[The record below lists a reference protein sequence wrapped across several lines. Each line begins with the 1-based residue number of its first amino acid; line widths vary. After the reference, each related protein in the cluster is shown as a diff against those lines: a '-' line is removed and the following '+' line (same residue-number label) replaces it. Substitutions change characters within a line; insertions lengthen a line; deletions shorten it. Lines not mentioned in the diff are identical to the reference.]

1 MKQNV
6 IIIGLVSLLCILNGC
21 KDPRTASQPA
31 EPKRET
37 SATGIIGQTTQDIGE
52 FDPAAGAKVSD
63 GKMKPVN
70 PLNPIGGLNA
80 YKPTVERLMKL
91 QVQRALSFFQATEGR
106 YPKDHNEF
114 MEKVIRANQI
124 KLAVLPGN
132 WVYQYDVQN
141 HELVV
146 VDGRKNNP

>member
-1 MKQNV
+1 MM
-6 IIIGLVSLLCILNGC
+6 GCLLTLLLFLIGC
-21 KDPRTASQPA
+21 KDPRTVS
-31 EPKRET
+31 EPGPSPKEK
-37 SATGIIGQTTQDIGE
+37 SATGIIGKTTQDIGE
-52 FDPAAGAKVSD
+52 YDPSAGAKVSD

-70 PLNPIGGLNA
+70 PLNPLGGLNA
-80 YKPTVERLMKL
+80 YKPAVEQLMKL
-91 QVQRALSFFQATEGR
+91 QIQQALNFFQAANGR
-106 YPKDHNEF
+106 YPKTHDEF

-146 VDGRKNNP
+146 VEGPAKDR

>member
-1 MKQNV
+1 
-6 IIIGLVSLLCILNGC
+6 
-21 KDPRTASQPA
+21 
-31 EPKRET
+31 
-37 SATGIIGQTTQDIGE
+37 
-52 FDPAAGAKVSD
+52 
-63 GKMKPVN
+63 MKPVN

-91 QVQRALSFFQATEGR
+91 QVQRALGFFQATEGR